1 MIPPRQF
8 LQTATDARNSVRELI
23 QTMFAAELLFP
34 SRCLWIISPWLRDV
48 PVLDNTTGSFLA
60 LCPDFPITEVR
71 LSLVLQEL
79 LTRGTQIVIA
89 TRPDFGNRQV
99 LDGLRTAGFEDG
111 VIFHERSELH
121 AKGIVGDSSSL
132 IGSMNFTY
140 NGLERLTEMLVFQT
154 DRAAVEQI
162 RLSFRKEYG
171 GRA

>member
-60 LCPDFPITEVR
+60 LCPDFPIAEVR

-99 LDGLRTAGFEDG
+99 M
-111 VIFHERSELH
+111 
-121 AKGIVGDSSSL
+121 L
-132 IGSMNFTY
+132 IAATLWPWNFP
-140 NGLERLTEMLVFQT
+140 LPLSDVLFSCAP
-154 DRAAVEQI
+154 RA
-162 RLSFRKEYG
+162 R
-171 GRA
+171 